1 MATLDEK
8 KIKLQTRV
16 RNIVRAH
23 HENHSTLMNLQ
34 AQANSETLITLIESC
49 KKHNQLEICKQY
61 IDQFQTNPT
70 VEVPDFL

>member
-16 RNIVRAH
+16 RNIARFH
-23 HENHSTLMNLQ
+23 NENHSTLINSQ
-34 AQANSETLITLIESC
+34 AQTNSETLITLIESC

-61 IDQFQTNPT
+61 VDQFQTNPT
-70 VEVPDFL
+70 LEVPDFL